1 MAPMTLTPQSKRI
14 HAYGYHAASQT
25 LSVQFK
31 RFKGDARP
39 VRYDYQHVPP
49 DVFAGLEAAESKGSY
64 ITRNV
69 VTGNPFEF
77 QKVDLSAAEEAAPA
91 I

>member
-14 HAYGYHAASQT
+14 HAYGYDAASQT

-31 RFKGDARP
+31 AFKGDARP

-49 DVFAGLEAAESKGSY
+49 EVFTQLEAAESKGSF

-69 VTGNPFEF
+69 VNGKPFEF
-77 QKVDLSAAEEAAPA
+77 QKVDLSAAEETEPAA
-91 I
+91 